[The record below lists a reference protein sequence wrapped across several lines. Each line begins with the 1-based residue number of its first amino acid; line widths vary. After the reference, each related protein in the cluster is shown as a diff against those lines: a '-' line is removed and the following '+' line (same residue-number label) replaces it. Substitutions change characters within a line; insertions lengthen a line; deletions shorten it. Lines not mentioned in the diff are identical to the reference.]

1 MQRSVELLDRV
12 ARIVALA
19 LEEDHA
25 AADAT
30 SSAVVPNGA
39 LAKAQI
45 VARAPGIL
53 AGCAYA
59 EAALLQC
66 DPGMELR
73 WVRHDGEEVATGDLV
88 LECQGSAQ
96 GILAAERTALNF
108 LQQLSGVATQTRA
121 AVDQAGSVRVLDTRK
136 TVPLLRDAQK
146 EAVVLGGGE
155 NHRRDLEDQLLLKE
169 NHFALSGLGYGETV
183 VAAIAASA
191 GRKVGVE
198 AETLE
203 QALAA
208 LKAGATYV
216 LLDNFKGEALR
227 EVVATLRDQFPKAEL
242 EASGGYQVSE
252 LQGLGEMG
260 VDRVSMG
267 GLTHS
272 VPSLDLSML
281 LEAVASA

>member
-1 MQRSVELLDRV
+1 MQRGAECQERV

-25 AADAT
+25 VADAT
-30 SSAVVPNGA
+30 SSAVVPDGA
-39 LAKAQI
+39 LAKAVI
-45 VARAPGIL
+45 VARAHGVL
-53 AGCAYA
+53 AGCGYA
-59 EAALLQC
+59 EAALRQC
-66 DPGMELR
+66 DPEMELLWSR
-73 WVRHDGEEVATGDLV
+73 SDGQEVAPGDRV
-88 LECQGSAQ
+88 LECQGSAR

-108 LQQLSGVATQTRA
+108 LQQLSGVATQTRS

-146 EAVVLGGGE
+146 EAVLLGGGE

-169 NHFALSGLGYGETV
+169 NHFALSGLGYAETV
-183 VAAIAASA
+183 AAAIAASE

-208 LKAGATYV
+208 LEAGAAYV

-227 EVVATLRDQFPKAEL
+227 EVVACLRERFPHAEL

-252 LQGLGEMG
+252 LAGLGEMG

-272 VPSLDLSML
+272 VLALDLSML
-281 LEAVASA
+281 LEAVSSA